1 MIALRPTCRPI
12 AVWGPMLLS
21 LTILNSG
28 CGSLFDRPRHHN
40 EVRSQE
46 TAVEKGSLPT
56 PPASVRK
63 LEFDNPPDGAR
74 IKPKDRT
81 DIPIVDSRTESGSG
95 LPSLSEMK
103 EQALSNT
110 KVRSLLGARYTFIS
124 STILDSGYK
133 QPSGCCAVT
142 PQKSRLTFYSY
153 SNKATVDVEMKALAV
168 TQISSRENY
177 LPLEG
182 EEELRE
188 AIALARQDSRLAA
201 GVQGLEGHAI
211 LTQPGDGLLWN
222 DPGYGHRVYWVTFSK
237 GLSGNPEYM
246 ALVDL
251 TEQKIL
257 KAQKEDAHP

>member
-1 MIALRPTCRPI
+1 MIALRFEYRSG
-12 AVWGPMLLS
+12 AVWGPIVLS
-21 LTILNSG
+21 LTIVTGG
-28 CGSLFDRPRHHN
+28 CGSMFDRPRHLG
-40 EVRSQE
+40 EVRSPE
-46 TAVEKGSLPT
+46 TAAEKGSLPT
-56 PPASVRK
+56 PPTRVRT
-63 LEFDNPPDGAR
+63 LEFDDPQDGAR
-74 IKPKDRT
+74 TTPKN
-81 DIPIVDSRTESGSG
+81 RTEVSTVESRAESGEG

-110 KVRSLLGARYTFIS
+110 KVLSLLGARYAFIS
-124 STILDSGYK
+124 NTVMDSGYK
-133 QPSGCCAVT
+133 QPAGCCAMT
-142 PQKSRLTFYSY
+142 PQKSLLTFYSY
-153 SNKATVDVEMKALAV
+153 TNKTTVNVEMKGLAV
-168 TQISSRENY
+168 TQVSRRDNY
-177 LPLEG
+177 WPLEG

>member
-1 MIALRPTCRPI
+1 MTALRPTCRPI
-12 AVWGPMLLS
+12 AVWGPFLLS
-21 LTILNSG
+21 LTILNGG
-28 CGSLFDRPRHHN
+28 CGSFFDRPRHHD

-46 TAVEKGSLPT
+46 TAVEKGPLPT
-56 PPASVRK
+56 PPVSAHK
-63 LEFDNPPDGAR
+63 LEFDDPQDGAR

-81 DIPIVDSRTESGSG
+81 EVPTVNNRTEPGAG

-110 KVRSLLGARYTFIS
+110 KVLSLLGTRYTFIS

-133 QPSGCCAVT
+133 QPSGCCAMT

-168 TQISSRENY
+168 TQVSRRENY

-182 EEELRE
+182 EEELTE
-188 AIALARQDSRLAA
+188 AIALARKDSRIAT
-201 GVQGLEGHAI
+201 GVQQLDGHAI

-237 GLSGNPEYM
+237 GLSGNPEYW
-246 ALVDL
+246 AVVDL

-257 KAQKEDAHP
+257 KAQKEEAHP